1 MGRVGASIMAEQGW
15 ASLFT
20 AALGGGFT
28 VKALEIAYQEYKNR
42 KERRT
47 VDTTAVDVSLEP
59 LLRAAD
65 ELVGKLR
72 SLAEQDFIPIRDA
85 DGETL
90 DDPGFAS
97 VVYLFVQFWSEVEIL
112 RFRGLSSAVARTPR
126 GKHAQA
132 FLTCL
137 ESRRVRLID
146 RISQRAL
153 GEAALVGER
162 TVNFVEFIKAYDTDA
177 YMKRWLAPLLDV
189 LTGLRQVERR
199 QKVLQYAIVIHALI
213 DTLDKDHLV
222 TSDRPATPNKL
233 NARSWKD
240 LNYRV
245 FGVYLTFV
253 GDRDK
258 YIGPPKRRP

>member
-1 MGRVGASIMAEQGW
+1 MADQGW
-15 ASLFT
+15 LALFV

-28 VKALEIAYQEYKNR
+28 VKALEIGHQEFRTWKT
-42 KERRT
+42 RRSE
-47 VDTTAVDVSLEP
+47 DTKTIDVSLEP

-85 DGETL
+85 DTSGL
-90 DDPGFAS
+90 DDMGFAS
-97 VVYLFVQFWSEVEIL
+97 LVYLFVQFWSEVETV
-112 RFRGLSSAVARTPR
+112 RFRGLSVAVAKSER
-126 GKHAQA
+126 GKQTQA

-153 GEAALVGER
+153 GEAVLSNGR
-162 TVNFVEFIKAYDTDA
+162 TMNFVEFMKSYDSDP
-177 YMKRWLAPLLDV
+177 YVKRWLKPLIEV
-189 LTGLRQVERR
+189 LSTTQDRGKR
-199 QKVLQYAIVIHALI
+199 QKILQYGTVIHAFI
-213 DTLDKDHLV
+213 DTLDKKHIV
-222 TSDRPATPNKL
+222 TKDRPATPNKL
-233 NARSWKD
+233 NANSWKD

-253 GDRDK
+253 KDRPK
-258 YIGPPKRRP
+258 YIGPPKRRPS

>member
-1 MGRVGASIMAEQGW
+1 MATEGW
-15 ASLFT
+15 FTLFT

-28 VKALEIAYQEYKNR
+28 VKALEIVYQEYKAWTT
-42 KERRT
+42 RRTDDSKT
-47 VDTTAVDVSLEP
+47 VDTSLQP

-72 SLAEQDFIPIRDA
+72 SLAEQDFLPIREIDV
-85 DGETL
+85 TNL
-90 DDPGFAS
+90 DDTALAS
-97 VVYLFVQFWSEVEIL
+97 VVYLFVQIWSEIEII
-112 RFRGLSSAVARTPR
+112 RFQGMSIAVAKSSR
-126 GKHAQA
+126 GRQTQA

-153 GEAALVGER
+153 GEAALTQGR
-162 TVNFVEFIKAYDTDA
+162 TMNFVEFMKAYDNDP
-177 YMKRWLAPLLDV
+177 YMKRWLAPFLDI
-189 LTGLRQVERR
+189 LARLRDTDAR
-199 QKVLQYAIVIHALI
+199 QRTLQYATVVHALI
-213 DTLDKDHLV
+213 DTLDKEHVV
-222 TSDRPATPNKL
+222 TKSRPATPNKL
-233 NARSWKD
+233 NAKSWKD

-253 GDRDK
+253 SDRDK

>member
-1 MGRVGASIMAEQGW
+1 MTDQGW
-15 ASLFT
+15 LALFT

-28 VKALEIAYQEYKNR
+28 VKALEIIYQEYHTR
-42 KERRT
+42 TTRRSE
-47 VDTTAVDVSLEP
+47 DTRAIDASLEP

-72 SLAEQDFIPIRDA
+72 SLAEQDFIPIRAVDVNSLE
-85 DGETL
+85 DTS
-90 DDPGFAS
+90 FAS
-97 VVYLFVQFWSEVEIL
+97 VIYLFVQFWSEIEIV
-112 RFRGLSSAVARTPR
+112 RFRGLSTAVARSSR
-126 GKHAQA
+126 GKQTQA

-153 GEAALVGER
+153 GEAVLINGR
-162 TVNFVEFIKAYDTDA
+162 TMNFVEFMKSYDSDV
-177 YMKRWLAPLLDV
+177 YMKRWLKPLLEV
-189 LTGLRQVERR
+189 LSRTRESDARQN
-199 QKVLQYAIVIHALI
+199 VLQYATVIHALI
-213 DTLDKDHLV
+213 DTLDKEHLV
-222 TSDRPATPNKL
+222 TKERPATPNKL
-233 NARSWKD
+233 NAKSWKD

-253 GDRDK
+253 SNRSK